1 MRSIKFNKLYSL
13 LTANLLLL
21 ASTSTTN
28 AFLLGSWK
36 SVSPLENLFDKSGL
50 SFNEFSNKLSISNSS
65 LIKLFDGNTENEL
78 SENEKVKIVESQI
91 RETIKQFSELLQ
103 KME

>member
-1 MRSIKFNKLYSL
+1 MRSINFYNLYSL
-13 LTANLLLL
+13 LAAKVLLL

-36 SVSPLENLFDKSGL
+36 SISPLENLFDKSGL
-50 SFNEFSNKLSISNSS
+50 SFDEFSNKLSVSNTS
-65 LIKLFDGNTENEL
+65 LINLFDANKGSEL
-78 SENEKVKIVESQI
+78 SKKEKVKIVENQVE
-91 RETIKQFSELLQ
+91 ETIKQFSELLQ